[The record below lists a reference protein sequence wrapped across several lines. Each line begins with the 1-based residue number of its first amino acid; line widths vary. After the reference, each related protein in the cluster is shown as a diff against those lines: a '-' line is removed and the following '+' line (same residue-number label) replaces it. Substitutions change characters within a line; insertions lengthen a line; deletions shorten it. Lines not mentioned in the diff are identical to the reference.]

1 MEEELRRVNERLRR
15 VNRRQMCI
23 IDRTVGELGISPSQH
38 FVLMQLSRSGR
49 VASQA
54 KMAEM
59 LHVSPARIT
68 LAMKGL
74 EAEGYIERASGA
86 DTRRNEISLTPKGE
100 EMVRESFVRFQR
112 LNEQT
117 FAGFDGE
124 ELSRLA
130 GYLDRVLDNLDRMGE
145 QMRRGEDR

>member
-1 MEEELRRVNERLRR
+1 MEDTLQRVNEKMRR
-15 VNRRQMCI
+15 IDRRQMCI
-23 IDRTVGELGISPSQH
+23 IGRTVGELGISPSQH

-54 KMAEM
+54 KMAQM

-68 LAMKGL
+68 LAMKDL
-74 EAEGYIERASGA
+74 ESEGYIERASGA

-112 LNEQT
+112 LDEATYAGFEPAELAQ
-117 FAGFDGE
+117 FAGF
-124 ELSRLA
+124 
-130 GYLDRVLDNLDRMGE
+130 LDRVLENLDRMGT
-145 QMRRGEDR
+145 QMRRGENR